1 MDDAALSTRSYL
13 HLFSQALNTFWLG
26 SSFLNLSRMPR
37 WHKRHN
43 TIPRGPTLQIHRTRF
58 QNFLRFQDF
67 TRDFKI
73 SLEISRFQSLEI
85 SRFTR
90 DFKISLRFQDFIEIS
105 RFHSRFQDFSR
116 DFRISFEIS
125 GFHSRFQDFSKILI
139 EISTPELYSFVS
151 FNASASMNE
160 GNSSCFVFR
169 YGTAVTGV

>member
-1 MDDAALSTRSYL
+1 MFCVCVRVRVCVTVCMRA
-13 HLFSQALNTFWLG
+13 
-26 SSFLNLSRMPR
+26 
-37 WHKRHN
+37 
-43 TIPRGPTLQIHRTRF
+43 RGPTLQIQRTRF

-73 SLEISRFQSLEI
+73 SLEISRFH
-85 SRFTR
+85 SRFQDFTR

-125 GFHSRFQDFSKILI
+125 GFHSRFQDFSKISI
-139 EISTPELYSFVS
+139 EISTPELYTFVS

-160 GNSSCFVFR
+160 GNSSRFVFR